1 MGPHSGRCVRSLHFS
16 RNPCS
21 FPSSGPSQP
30 APPRL
35 RFFAVCADIASV
47 YVYTSSCSLCCGVI
61 LSAPAFACRLDILAI
76 EFACQGVLYVPYA
89 TDHTIR
95 YGYHAQRRV
104 STARV
109 GEYNRDIRYT
119 TTGAVQCS
127 ALESVAWTLGRQ
139 PIQGYPGKT
148 VNHRSALS
156 RFACRKPANG
166 LSPAQA
172 TVLRNLSGILQ
183 N

>member
-1 MGPHSGRCVRSLHFS
+1 MGPILAAAFDPFIFLATPVPFHPRARA
-16 RNPCS
+16 
-21 FPSSGPSQP
+21 SQP
-30 APPRL
+30 RLGYGSSLSVPILHLYMYIRAVVPCAVELYYRCRHSLVVLTYSPLNSHARRYCMYLMPPITRSGTGTTL
-35 RFFAVCADIASV
+35 
-47 YVYTSSCSLCCGVI
+47 
-61 LSAPAFACRLDILAI
+61 
-76 EFACQGVLYVPYA
+76 
-89 TDHTIR
+89 
-95 YGYHAQRRV
+95 QRRV

-148 VNHRSALS
+148 VNHCSALS